1 MDRVSSW
8 ASGVRRTYERGASGF
23 ESGVQLLERRY
34 TPLGRF
40 TPGPFEGWG
49 FLWQPA
55 VLGFLAL
62 TAILAGS
69 SFTNSPFKFNL
80 TSTWFFGEPAAN
92 AGGVP
97 SETKYIL
104 SVVLV
109 YGGLLLLMRVWL
121 RLSEVLKLH
130 GGVPLKKLWWIFA
143 MWAAPMVVAPPLF
156 SRDVFSYAAQGEMT
170 SFHISPYLYGP
181 FTLGQYS
188 NPWTAPVDK
197 LWGNTP
203 APYGPFFLFIDST
216 IVKLSGQHQ
225 LGTVVGLR
233 LLEAVAVAGIGYGVI
248 MLARGLHRDPGEAFV
263 LSAMNPLVLL
273 TLIGGAH
280 NDALMTAFLV
290 IGLGLAV
297 KRHPVWALF
306 FVSLATAIKAP
317 AAIGLAFVAWNWAPP
332 NASLK
337 QRIRPFAIGG
347 VVAAAVLGVTTLM
360 AGFGLGWMKNLLS
373 NGTVRSWAAPAT
385 GAGMAITN
393 TLHALGAHGIAL
405 ASVLSVTRF
414 LGVVIAAAFTLWL
427 LWRSPE
433 RGWVRSLGLAL
444 LLFVILGPVVQPWYL
459 AWGLV
464 ILAASY
470 EGREH
475 FWLLLLSIV
484 GPFIGLPGGRQ
495 LLAGLV
501 HSNPLLIALAV
512 AILGGVLVLP
522 MGRWTQWSWP
532 EGEPALAEIALVDSV
547 VDDSADE
554 PTGEPT
560 PKKSLSPEAA
570 T

>member
-1 MDRVSSW
+1 
-8 ASGVRRTYERGASGF
+8 
-23 ESGVQLLERRY
+23 
-34 TPLGRF
+34 
-40 TPGPFEGWG
+40 
-49 FLWQPA
+49 
-55 VLGFLAL
+55 
-62 TAILAGS
+62 
-69 SFTNSPFKFNL
+69 
-80 TSTWFFGEPAAN
+80 
-92 AGGVP
+92 
-97 SETKYIL
+97 
-104 SVVLV
+104 
-109 YGGLLLLMRVWL
+109 
-121 RLSEVLKLH
+121 
-130 GGVPLKKLWWIFA
+130 

-170 SFHISPYLYGP
+170 SLKISPYLYGP

-188 NPWTAPVDK
+188 NAWTAPVDK

-216 IVKLSGQHQ
+216 IVKLSGQNQ

-233 LLEAVAVAGIGYGVI
+233 LLEAIAVAGIGYGVI
-248 MLARGLHRDPGEAFV
+248 MLARGLGRDPGEAFV

-297 KRHPVWALF
+297 QRHPMWALF
-306 FVSLATAIKAP
+306 FVSLATAVKAP
-317 AAIGLAFVAWNWAPP
+317 AAIGLAYVAWNWAPP

-393 TLHALGAHGIAL
+393 TLHALGEHGVAL

-414 LGVVIAAAFTLWL
+414 LGVVIAAAITLWL

-433 RGWVRSLGLAL
+433 RGWVRSLGVAL

-470 EGREH
+470 KGREH
-475 FWLLLLSIV
+475 FWLLALSIV

-532 EGEPALAEIALVDSV
+532 EGEVAPVEVPVGESV
-547 VDDSADE
+547 LDDNHVE
-554 PTGEPT
+554 PQPSPT
-560 PKKSLSPEAA
+560 PQKSLSPEGA

>member
-1 MDRVSSW
+1 VGRVNSW
-8 ASGVRRTYERGASGF
+8 ASGVRRTYERGASSF

-55 VLGFLAL
+55 VLGFVAL

-69 SFTNSPFKFNL
+69 SFTNSPFKYNL
-80 TSTWFFGEPAAN
+80 TNTWFFGEPAAN

-170 SFHISPYLYGP
+170 SLHISPYLYGP

-188 NPWTAPVDK
+188 NAWTAPVDK

-225 LGTVVGLR
+225 LATVVGLR
-233 LLEAVAVAGIGYGVI
+233 LLEAVAVAAIGYGVV
-248 MLARGLHRDPGEAFV
+248 MLARGLGRDPGEAFV

-317 AAIGLAFVAWNWAPP
+317 AAIGLAFVAWNWVPP
-332 NASLK
+332 DATLK

-393 TLHALGAHGIAL
+393 VLHAVGAHAVAL

-433 RGWVRSLGLAL
+433 RGWVRSLGVAL

-470 EGREH
+470 QGREH

-512 AILGGVLVLP
+512 AILGGVLIAP

-532 EGEPALAEIALVDSV
+532 EGEVVPAGILVTDPV
-547 VDDSADE
+547 VADE
-554 PTGEPT
+554 VVEPVPNPTSQ
-560 PKKSLSPEAA
+560 KSLSPEGAA
-570 T
+570 

>member
-1 MDRVSSW
+1 MGRVNSW
-8 ASGVRRTYERGASGF
+8 ASGVRRTYERGATSF

-40 TPGPFEGWG
+40 TPGPFEGWS

-55 VLGFLAL
+55 VLGFVAL

-80 TSTWFFGEPAAN
+80 TSTWFFGEPAAS
-92 AGGVP
+92 AGGTP

-170 SFHISPYLYGP
+170 SLHISPYLYGP
-181 FTLGQYS
+181 FTLGQAS
-188 NPWTAPVDK
+188 NAWTLPVDK

-225 LGTVVGLR
+225 LATVVGLR

-248 MLARGLHRDPGEAFV
+248 MLARGLGRDPGEAFV
-263 LSAMNPLVLL
+263 LAAMNPLVLL

-297 KRHPVWALF
+297 QRHPVWALF
-306 FVSLATAIKAP
+306 FVSLATAVKAP
-317 AAIGLAFVAWNWAPP
+317 AAIGLAYVAWNWVPP
-332 NASLK
+332 SASLK

-347 VVAAAVLGVTTLM
+347 VVAAAVLGVTTVM
-360 AGFGLGWMKNLLS
+360 AGFGFGWVDNLLS

-393 TLHALGAHGIAL
+393 ILHAVGAHTVAL

-433 RGWVRSLGLAL
+433 RGWVRSLGVAL

-464 ILAASY
+464 VLAASY

-512 AILGGVLVLP
+512 AILGGVLIAP

-532 EGEPALAEIALVDSV
+532 EGEIVPAELSPSEST
-547 VDDSADE
+547 VDDEARE
-554 PTGEPT
+554 PTANPA
-560 PKKSLSPEAA
+560 PKSLSPEAA